1 VPRARKRSQAVPR
14 NPAPLTVSRAALL
27 VDGSD
32 TELRTLLYDLVAYSH
47 RLHACRESFASIAG
61 LTPVQYEIL
70 MIAGRGGLAVG
81 EVAARL
87 HRSGAFITI
96 EASKLVERG
105 ILTKAADPADGRRV
119 LLQVT
124 AAGLAL
130 IRRLAPY
137 QVRVND
143 ELFGQLDAK
152 RFRELRSLVR
162 QLLAAGNRAV
172 ALLELMMREQEAA

>member
-1 VPRARKRSQAVPR
+1 VPKPRKRSPAVL
-14 NPAPLTVSRAALL
+14 LTASRPALL

-32 TELRTLLYDLVAYSH
+32 AELRTLLYDLIAYSQ
-47 RLHACRESFASIAG
+47 RLHACREAFASIAG

-70 MIAGRGGLAVG
+70 MIAGRSAGLPVG
-81 EVAARL
+81 EVATRL

-105 ILTKAADPADGRRV
+105 ILSKAADPADGRRV
-119 LLQVT
+119 LLRVS
-124 AAGLAL
+124 AAGTAL

-137 QVRVND
+137 QMRVND
-143 ELFGQLDAK
+143 ELFGQLDAR
-152 RFRELRSLVR
+152 RFRELRLLAR

-172 ALLELMMREQEAA
+172 ALLELMMHEQEAA

>member
-1 VPRARKRSQAVPR
+1 MPRSRKRSPAV
-14 NPAPLTVSRAALL
+14 PLTVSRAALL

-32 TELRTLLYDLVAYSH
+32 IELRTLLYDLVAYSH
-47 RLHACRESFASIAG
+47 RLHACREAFASIAG

-70 MIAGRGGLAVG
+70 MIASRSDGVPVG

-105 ILTKAADPADGRRV
+105 ILGKAADPGDGRRV

-172 ALLELMMREQEAA
+172 ALLELMMREQEVA

>member
-1 VPRARKRSQAVPR
+1 MAKPRKRRAV
-14 NPAPLTVSRAALL
+14 PLTVSRPALL

-32 TELRTLLYDLVAYSH
+32 AELRTLLYDLVAYTH
-47 RLHACRESFASIAG
+47 RLHACREAFASIAG
-61 LTPVQYEIL
+61 LSAVQYEIL
-70 MIAGRGGLAVG
+70 MIAGRGAGLPVG

-96 EASKLVERG
+96 EASKLVQRG

-143 ELFGQLDAK
+143 ELFGKLDAK
-152 RFRELRSLVR
+152 SFRELRSLVR

-172 ALLELMMREQEAA
+172 ALLELMMREQEVA

>member
-1 VPRARKRSQAVPR
+1 MPRSRKRSPAV
-14 NPAPLTVSRAALL
+14 PLTVSRAALL

-32 TELRTLLYDLVAYSH
+32 IELRTLLYDLVAYSH
-47 RLHACRESFASIAG
+47 RLHACREAFASIAG

-70 MIAGRGGLAVG
+70 MIASRSDGVPVG

-105 ILTKAADPADGRRV
+105 ILGKAADPGDGRRV

>member
-1 VPRARKRSQAVPR
+1 MARARKRNPAVP
-14 NPAPLTVSRAALL
+14 LTASRPALL
-27 VDGSD
+27 VAGSD

-47 RLHACRESFASIAG
+47 RLHACREAFASIAG

-70 MIAGRGGLAVG
+70 MIAGRGAGLPVG
-81 EVAARL
+81 EVATRL

-105 ILTKAADPADGRRV
+105 ILTKAGDPADGRRV

-130 IRRLAPY
+130 VRRLAPY

-152 RFRELRSLVR
+152 RFRELRSQVR